1 MSTSIHGILAA
12 QDWNSN
18 QWQQSSTKEDLENS
32 YFGFDAEQG
41 VSATDL
47 NFGHEVYPADENGF
61 YYGVLPQFNSKAPD
75 RAKVK
80 DVKIVFLKS
89 KNWQDGET
97 YLVGFYALPLF
108 VKGLRAS
115 QQEGIELEAEHH
127 VKALVKDIHL
137 LQQPLQLN
145 DNKHLKGFVP
155 KSKDLGKQAINF
167 LSREQVLKILDEISL
182 VNPTDMKLKQIK
194 FRMMKA
200 LGLAVI
206 L

>member
-32 YFGFDAEQG
+32 YFGFDAEEG
-41 VSATDL
+41 VNATDL

-97 YLVGFYALPLF
+97 YIVGFYALPLF
-108 VKGLRAS
+108 VKGVRAS
-115 QQEGIELEAEHH
+115 QQEGVQLEAEHH
-127 VKALVKDIHL
+127 VKALPKDIHL

-182 VNPTDMKLKQIK
+182 TNPQDNKYKGIK
-194 FRMMKA
+194 FRMMKS
-200 LGLAVI
+200 LGLNLV